1 MFAVCRFP
9 REETGF
15 HVHEKR
21 ERKLIFVIVVGHIR
35 DNTHQC
41 ITFSVMFHF
50 GELLE
55 VSSTEF
61 QIIESPLSVSIVN
74 MSDLRLEGKEL
85 SVSSPFGVYAK
96 VEKKRR

>member
-1 MFAVCRFP
+1 
-9 REETGF
+9 
-15 HVHEKR
+15 
-21 ERKLIFVIVVGHIR
+21 
-35 DNTHQC
+35 
-41 ITFSVMFHF
+41 MFHF

-96 VEKKRR
+96 AEKKRR

>member
-1 MFAVCRFP
+1 M
-9 REETGF
+9 
-15 HVHEKR
+15 
-21 ERKLIFVIVVGHIR
+21 
-35 DNTHQC
+35 
-41 ITFSVMFHF
+41 
-50 GELLE
+50 E

-96 VEKKRR
+96 VEKREDDLIPTANGKWVLTVSMMLHFQLLLKDLLN